1 MFVCSSEPAGTLKR
15 SYHMIFS
22 LSLYFPHLMNYKK
35 SSFACLFLYP
45 SDLIK
50 LFLQIIFNILFFIKK
65 EVLISQNYG
74 MLHQYLLSYNF
85 NIKEVKKKQT
95 IIIQN
100 SRQTDHKT

>member
-1 MFVCSSEPAGTLKR
+1 
-15 SYHMIFS
+15 MIFS

-85 NIKEVKKKQT
+85 NIKEVKKSRLLSYK
-95 IIIQN
+95 IQGRRTTRLKIN
-100 SRQTDHKT
+100 TNIANLKCF